1 MSASAEPIVTQVIHG
16 GRVGTL
22 WMNLNWFRRCLQL
35 TDGRLLR
42 SPLASADPRRSPLAR
57 LLLLVLM
64 ELVLLLL
71 LLGEDM
77 DGRLWLRKTPGA
89 MGCGPPDFT
98 VPVLN
103 SWSVRLPSWESRLCS
118 GELLSWDLG
127 SSITIAFF
135 LVLFFFFLV
144 FCCSSF
150 WNKFLSRWDNTNR
163 NRIYTHG
170 TFPLRTW
177 CESFA
182 AAAASPVSMEA
193 TRAPSLAGRSCRGT
207 DGPTRAATTSTHG
220 VRACYSN

>member
-1 MSASAEPIVTQVIHG
+1 
-16 GRVGTL
+16 
-22 WMNLNWFRRCLQL
+22 
-35 TDGRLLR
+35 
-42 SPLASADPRRSPLAR
+42 
-57 LLLLVLM
+57 
-64 ELVLLLL
+64 
-71 LLGEDM
+71 M

-170 TFPLRTW
+170 TFPLHTW

-207 DGPTRAATTSTHG
+207 DGPTRAVTTSMQG
-220 VRACYSN
+220 VTACYSNQTSNINVALSLILQFSITCRTVRSVITAFPLFWSGFEDGIIFFGFQRRVN

>member
-1 MSASAEPIVTQVIHG
+1 
-16 GRVGTL
+16 
-22 WMNLNWFRRCLQL
+22 
-35 TDGRLLR
+35 
-42 SPLASADPRRSPLAR
+42 
-57 LLLLVLM
+57 M

-150 WNKFLSRWDNTNR
+150 WNKFLSQWATQTEIGSILMEHFHYIPDVKALLQLQPAPFRWR
-163 NRIYTHG
+163 
-170 TFPLRTW
+170 PLGLHL
-177 CESFA
+177 
-182 AAAASPVSMEA
+182 
-193 TRAPSLAGRSCRGT
+193 SLAARVEEPTVQRVLWWHRCRVLQHVI
-207 DGPTRAATTSTHG
+207 PIKLANVALSL
-220 VRACYSN
+220 VLQF